1 MKLYDLCIVI
11 GHLKLEWNGSFAII
25 IEDFYP
31 NYFLV
36 ELWTFEQDNEV
47 EMVSFLPN
55 NLRLAT
61 KEEFEEYQIRFKE
74 YCSNNENPI

>member
-11 GHLKLEWNGSFAII
+11 GHLRQEWNDKFAII

-31 NYFLV
+31 DYFLV
-36 ELWTFEQDNEV
+36 ELWLFEQNNDV
-47 EMVSFLPN
+47 QMVSLLPN

-61 KEEFEEYQIRFKE
+61 KEEVEVYQIRFKE
-74 YCSNNENPI
+74 YCSNNDSPI